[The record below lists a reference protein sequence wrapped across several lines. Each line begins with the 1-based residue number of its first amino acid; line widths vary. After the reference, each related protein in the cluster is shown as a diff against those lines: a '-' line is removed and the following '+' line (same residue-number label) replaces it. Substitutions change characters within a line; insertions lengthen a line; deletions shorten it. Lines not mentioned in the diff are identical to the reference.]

1 MKKIFLKVDGM
12 ECADCAVTIE
22 KALTNTRGVLNASV
36 NFVTGKA
43 ILEYDP
49 KTVDIR
55 EILKVIENAGYMA
68 EEFKQGDVTEDRKIK
83 GEMRLLVLSFS
94 LTVPILIIELFLE
107 FIGKNFLLFVLT
119 TPVQFIAGYPFYKR
133 AYSALK
139 NRNATVDTLVVLS
152 TSAAYFYSVAASFFI
167 SGPTF
172 YEASASVITT
182 ISLGELLERI
192 SYGKTG
198 AAIQRLMG
206 LQPQTARV
214 IREGGEAEVPIGH
227 VRVGDIVIVR
237 PGERIPVDGTV
248 IGGHSAVD
256 ESMVTGESMPVDKKE
271 GDMVIGATI
280 NKSGVLKI
288 KATRVG
294 KDTLL
299 AQIIKIVEETQSSK
313 APVQRIADR
322 VVSYFVPLVL
332 FSAFIAFIVWHFW
345 LNSTLLFAL
354 TVFVTM
360 LVVACPC
367 ALGIAVPTAIMVA
380 IGMGAEHGI
389 LIKGGEALE
398 IGGKVTTI
406 VFDKTATLTKGEPEL
421 TDIVTLS
428 EYDGKEILKLAAA
441 LEKYSE
447 HPIGKAVVR
456 RAEGKGIE
464 IPDVETFEEIIG
476 YGLKAKY
483 DGKNI
488 MLGNR
493 EFMLKER
500 IEIQHLEEEL
510 RKLEEQGK
518 TSMILAFNGRAV
530 GIIAVTDVL
539 REHVREVVEWLHRMG
554 KEIIMMTGDNERVA
568 NAVAKQLNVDRA
580 LAQILPWG
588 KAKEIKRLQ
597 KEGKIVA
604 MVGDGIND
612 APALTQANVGI
623 AMSSGTDIAKE
634 SGKVILVKEDIRDIV
649 CFIELS
655 RKTMSK
661 IKQNLLFAF
670 IYNVIAIPIAAGVL
684 YPLLHTLILSPML
697 AAVAMTLSDVSVIG
711 NSLLLKRLDIGKI
724 HGKY

>member
-1 MKKIFLKVDGM
+1 
-12 ECADCAVTIE
+12 
-22 KALTNTRGVLNASV
+22 
-36 NFVTGKA
+36 
-43 ILEYDP
+43 
-49 KTVDIR
+49 
-55 EILKVIENAGYMA
+55 
-68 EEFKQGDVTEDRKIK
+68 
-83 GEMRLLVLSFS
+83 
-94 LTVPILIIELFLE
+94 
-107 FIGKNFLLFVLT
+107 
-119 TPVQFIAGYPFYKR
+119 
-133 AYSALK
+133 
-139 NRNATVDTLVVLS
+139 
-152 TSAAYFYSVAASFFI
+152 
-167 SGPTF
+167 
-172 YEASASVITT
+172 
-182 ISLGELLERI
+182 RI

-198 AAIQRLMG
+198 AAIQRLVG

-248 IGGHSAVD
+248 IGGYSAVD

-612 APALTQANVGI
+612 APALTQADVGI

>member
-1 MKKIFLKVDGM
+1 MKKILKVDGM

-83 GEMRLLVLSFS
+83 GELRLLVFSFS

-133 AYSALK
+133 AHSALK

-198 AAIQRLMG
+198 AAIQRLVG

-248 IGGHSAVD
+248 IGGYSAVD

-530 GIIAVTDVL
+530 GIIAVADLL

-568 NAVAKQLNVDRA
+568 SAVAKQLNVDRA
-580 LAQILPWG
+580 FAQILPWG

-612 APALTQANVGI
+612 APALTQADVGI

>member
-1 MKKIFLKVDGM
+1 MKKICLKVDEM

-22 KALTNTRGVLNASV
+22 KALTKTRGVLNASV
-36 NFVTGKA
+36 NFITGKA

-49 KTVDIR
+49 KTVDMR
-55 EILKVIENAGYMA
+55 EILKAIENAGYRA
-68 EEFKQGDVTEDRKIK
+68 EEFKQGVATEDREIK
-83 GEMRLLVLSFS
+83 GELRLLVFSFS

-107 FIGKNFLLFVLT
+107 LIGKSFLLFVLT
-119 TPVQFIAGYPFYKR
+119 TPIQFIAGYPFYKR

-152 TSAAYFYSVAASFFI
+152 TSAAYFYSVAATFFI

-172 YEASASVITT
+172 YEASASVIAT
-182 ISLGELLERI
+182 ISLGMFLERA
-192 SYGKTG
+192 SYGKAG
-198 AAIQRLMG
+198 AAIERLMR
-206 LQPQTARV
+206 LQPQTAKV

-227 VRVGDIVIVR
+227 VKVGDIVIVR
-237 PGERIPVDGTV
+237 PGERIPVDGIV
-248 IGGHSAVD
+248 VNGYSAVD

-294 KDTLL
+294 KDTVL
-299 AQIIKIVEETQSSK
+299 AQIIKIVEEAQASK

-332 FSAFIAFIVWHFW
+332 LSAFIAFMVWRFW
-345 LNSTLLFAL
+345 LNSTLLLAL

-367 ALGIAVPTAIMVA
+367 ALGIAIPTAIMVG

-398 IGGKVTTI
+398 IGGKVTTV

-428 EYDGKEILKLAAA
+428 EYDGKEILKLAAI

-447 HPIGKAVVR
+447 HPIGKAVVMG
-456 RAEGKGIE
+456 AEGKGIE
-464 IPDVETFEEIIG
+464 IPDAETFEVITG
-476 YGLKAKY
+476 YGVKAKY
-483 DGKNI
+483 DGNDI
-488 MLGNR
+488 ILGNR
-493 EFMLKER
+493 KFMLKER
-500 IEIQHLEEEL
+500 IEIQHLKEEL

-518 TSMILAFNGRAV
+518 TPTILALNGEAV
-530 GIIAVTDVL
+530 GIVAVADRL
-539 REHVREVVEWLHRMG
+539 REDAKEVVELLHKMG
-554 KEIIMMTGDNERVA
+554 KQVIMITGDNERTA
-568 NAVAKQLNVDRA
+568 NAIARQLGIDRV
-580 LAQILPWG
+580 LAQVSPG
-588 KAKEIKRLQ
+588 DKAKEIKRLQ

-604 MVGDGIND
+604 MVGDGVND
-612 APALTQANVGI
+612 APALTQADIGI
-623 AMSSGTDIAKE
+623 AMGSGTDIAME
-634 SGKVILVKEDIRDIV
+634 SGSVVLIKGEVRDTV
-649 CFIELS
+649 CFMELS
-655 RKTMSK
+655 EKTMSK
-661 IKQNLLFAF
+661 IKQNLFFAF
-670 IYNVIAIPIAAGVL
+670 AYNVFAIPMAAGVL

-697 AAVAMTLSDVSVIG
+697 AAVAMILSDICVIG
-711 NSLLLKRLDIGKI
+711 NSLLLKRFDIGKS
-724 HGKY
+724 HEKY

>member
-68 EEFKQGDVTEDRKIK
+68 EEFKQGDATEDRKIK

-198 AAIQRLMG
+198 AAIQRLVG

>member
-1 MKKIFLKVDGM
+1 M

-22 KALTNTRGVLNASV
+22 KALTNTRGVLNSSV

-83 GEMRLLVLSFS
+83 GELRLLVFSFS

-133 AYSALK
+133 AHSALK

-198 AAIQRLMG
+198 AAIQRLVG

-248 IGGHSAVD
+248 IGGYSAVD

-476 YGLKAKY
+476 YGLKAK
-483 DGKNI
+483 
-488 MLGNR
+488 
-493 EFMLKER
+493 
-500 IEIQHLEEEL
+500 
-510 RKLEEQGK
+510 
-518 TSMILAFNGRAV
+518 
-530 GIIAVTDVL
+530 
-539 REHVREVVEWLHRMG
+539 
-554 KEIIMMTGDNERVA
+554 
-568 NAVAKQLNVDRA
+568 
-580 LAQILPWG
+580 
-588 KAKEIKRLQ
+588 
-597 KEGKIVA
+597 
-604 MVGDGIND
+604 
-612 APALTQANVGI
+612 
-623 AMSSGTDIAKE
+623 
-634 SGKVILVKEDIRDIV
+634 
-649 CFIELS
+649 
-655 RKTMSK
+655 
-661 IKQNLLFAF
+661 
-670 IYNVIAIPIAAGVL
+670 
-684 YPLLHTLILSPML
+684 
-697 AAVAMTLSDVSVIG
+697 
-711 NSLLLKRLDIGKI
+711 
-724 HGKY
+724 